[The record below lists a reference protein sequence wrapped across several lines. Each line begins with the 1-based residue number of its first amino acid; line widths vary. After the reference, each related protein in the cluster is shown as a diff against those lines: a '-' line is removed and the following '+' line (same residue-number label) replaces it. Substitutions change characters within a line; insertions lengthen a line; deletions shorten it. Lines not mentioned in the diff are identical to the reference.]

1 MEYILI
7 QQMAESLIGDLN
19 IWRRGIM
26 KPIWERAKNLFMSL
40 PGHIWMM
47 NEKVPGG
54 FVPAGSAR
62 YLINLINQIKTG
74 LRS

>member
-7 QQMAESLIGDLN
+7 QQMAEHSIGDLN
-19 IWRRGIM
+19 RWHSGIM
-26 KPIWERAKNLFMSL
+26 KPVWERVKNLFRSL

-54 FVPAGSAR
+54 LVPAGR
-62 YLINLINQIKTG
+62 VRVFG
-74 LRS
+74 